1 MAESESGF
9 LWNLN
14 SFNIG
19 DWKIPILGLLI
30 LGVSLILLFILS
42 KLLMKIMKKRL
53 KLKGIPPDMY
63 NGMKFFLKIF
73 VAFGIVI
80 LVTYLLHIDK
90 KYTVLI
96 SGIVGTAISF
106 ASMKA
111 INNFIAGVWITLT
124 TPFQI
129 GDYVKIGNKEGLII
143 EISLNY
149 TKLMYQDRNITMIPN
164 IECLKSNI
172 INYTISTTWFADEI
186 IKLESQIEDVKGKKI
201 KKKEAV
207 LNIKHLKQKL
217 ERMNQNYEQIKEIQ
231 KKIDKKDLNSN
242 KKHSKYVDEDR
253 IVRYTFSVAL
263 NRNPSRNFKLLDE
276 ICKKWK
282 KEFEILPKFLVSGV
296 DAHMHYYF
304 IIITPDPMDIIDFMD
319 DFYKDIYKK
328 LYSD

>member
-1 MAESESGF
+1 MAEDGF
-9 LWNLN
+9 LWSLG
-14 SFNIG
+14 SFKIG
-19 DWKIPILGLLI
+19 EWPIPYMGLLI
-30 LGVSLILLFILS
+30 LGIIFILLFILS
-42 KLLMKIMKKRL
+42 KLFTRIMKRRL
-53 KLKGIPPDMY
+53 RLKGIPPDMY
-63 NGMKFFLKIF
+63 NGIKFFLKIF
-73 VAFGIVI
+73 IAFGIVI
-80 LVTYLLHIDK
+80 IVTYLLNIDK

-111 INNFIAGVWITLT
+111 INNFIAGIWITLT

-129 GDYVKIGNKEGLII
+129 GDYVKIGSREGLII

-172 INYTISTTWFADEI
+172 INYTISTSWFANEI
-186 IKLESQIEDVKGKKI
+186 FKLESQIEDVIVESLI
-201 KKKEAV
+201 KDQEV
-207 LNIKHLKQKL
+207 INFRHQKQKL
-217 ERMNQNYEQIKEIQ
+217 ERMKKNYEQIKDIQ
-231 KKIDKKDLNSN
+231 ATFDEKGLKHN
-242 KKHSKYVDEDR
+242 KKHSKYVDDDR
-253 IVRYTFSVAL
+253 IVRYTFEIAL

-296 DAHMHYYF
+296 DAHIHYYF